1 MQSFYLGMDICAE
14 NTQLSF
20 FNQQTKEPESICQLN
35 TVDTYLLPNVAFFG
49 EESGR
54 WYIGSDALEHRFH
67 QKGTMLEHVVEK
79 LSGTD
84 RMTFHEETYT
94 YEDVLLLILKGHIMD
109 FLNRYEDAR
118 IERLVVTVYEYS
130 HALFRVLHL
139 LQDELKLYDDHFFII
154 GHTSAYLH
162 FVFQQAESLRNN
174 SVGLFD
180 YCSDGMQFYRI
191 DISRRSKPQIV
202 HVVHKDY
209 RERMGYY
216 RIYDNK
222 KELDERFLEIVK
234 EVLKEAY
241 MSSVYLTGV
250 GFTETWAAASQNELC
265 NGRRVFVGQNI
276 YTKGACYAAYIGSN
290 VINPNKYIVDAE
302 DMVHCDVGVLTDEGL
317 DSFLPIARGG
327 CEWYNMHGK
336 LAVILDDSNR
346 VELLYKNHYSQD
358 VMREIIEVHGLPS
371 RPKKT
376 TRLSLE
382 VEMYSGTKG
391 AVIIRDEGFGKL
403 YPTTN
408 KVYRK
413 EFQLERESGE

>member
-1 MQSFYLGMDICAE
+1 MQGFYLGMDICAE

-35 TVDTYLLPNVAFFG
+35 TVDTYLLPNVAFYG
-49 EESGR
+49 EETKR
-54 WYIGSDALEHRFH
+54 FYIGSEALEHRFH
-67 QKGTMLEHVVEK
+67 QPGTMLEHVVEK
-79 LSGTD
+79 LESTE
-84 RMTFHEETYT
+84 RMIFKEETYT
-94 YEDVLLLILKGHIMD
+94 YEDILLLILKGHIMD
-109 FLNRYEDAR
+109 FLNRYEDAK
-118 IERLVVTVYEYS
+118 IERLVVTVYQYS
-130 HALFRVLHL
+130 HALFRVLHM
-139 LQDELKLYDDHFFII
+139 LQDELQLYDQSFFII

-162 FVFQQAESLRNN
+162 FIFQQPESLRNN

-180 YCSDGMQFYRI
+180 YGPEGLDFYRI
-191 DISRRSKPQIV
+191 DIARKMTPQIV
-202 HVVHKDY
+202 SVVHHDF

-216 RIYDNK
+216 RLYDSK
-222 KELDERFLEIVK
+222 QELDERFLGVVK
-234 EVLKEAY
+234 EVLREAY

-250 GFTETWAAASQNELC
+250 GFTELWANASQNELC

-290 VINPNKYIVDAE
+290 TINPNKYIVNAE
-302 DMVHCDVGVLTDEGL
+302 DMVHSDVGILMGDAGNT
-317 DSFLPIARGG
+317 FLPIAKGG

-336 LAVILDDSNR
+336 ISVILNDTNR
-346 VELLYKNHYSQD
+346 VELLYKNHYTQD
-358 VMREIIEVHGLPS
+358 AMREVIEIHGLPS
-371 RPKKT
+371 RPNKT

-408 KVYRK
+408 KIYRK
-413 EFQLERESGE
+413 EWEITG

>member
-1 MQSFYLGMDICAE
+1 MQGFYLGMDVCAE
-14 NTQLSF
+14 HTQLSF

-49 EESGR
+49 EETNR

-79 LSGTD
+79 LGSTE
-84 RMTFHEETYT
+84 RMTFQEETYT

-109 FLNRYEDAR
+109 FLNRYEDAK
-118 IERLVVTVYEYS
+118 IERLVVTVYQYS
-130 HALFRVLHL
+130 HALFRVLHM
-139 LQDELKLYDDHFFII
+139 LQDELELYEKSFFII

-162 FVFQQAESLRNN
+162 FIFQQPESLRNN

-180 YCSDGMQFYRI
+180 YGPEGLHFYRI
-191 DISRRSKPQIV
+191 DIARRMTPQ
-202 HVVHKDY
+202 VVSVLHRDF

-216 RIYDNK
+216 RIYDSK

-250 GFTETWAAASQNELC
+250 GFSEMWANASQNELC
-265 NGRRVFVGQNI
+265 SGRRVFVGQNI

-290 VINPNKYIVDAE
+290 VINPNKYIVNAE
-302 DMVHCDVGVLTDEGL
+302 DMVHSDVGILMG
-317 DSFLPIARGG
+317 DSKSTFLPIAKGG
-327 CEWYNMHGK
+327 REWYNMHGK
-336 LAVILDDSNR
+336 ISVILNDTNR
-346 VELLYKNHYSQD
+346 VELLYKNHYSQEA
-358 VMREIIEVHGLPS
+358 MREIIEIHGLPS
-371 RPKKT
+371 RPNKT

-391 AVIIRDEGFGKL
+391 GVIIRDEGFGKL

-408 KVYRK
+408 KIYRK
-413 EFQLERESGE
+413 EFQLEREEQ